1 MLNTKFIFII
11 RIYGLNPFPMKIY
24 PNPATDK
31 TFIELQNGGKQ
42 TFIRVLDRT
51 GKLYDAT

>member
-1 MLNTKFIFII
+1 
-11 RIYGLNPFPMKIY
+11 MKIY